1 MEKLEKPLLAWREQ
15 LSEEAFQVCRLKG
28 TERPFSGAYHATTLP
43 GRYLCTCCGAE
54 LFDASAKFDA
64 GCGWPSYFQPVTAS
78 AVVNQ
83 ADNSH
88 GMQRTEVLCARCD
101 AHLGHVFDDG
111 PAPTGLRYCINSI
124 ALKLQPTKE

>member
-1 MEKLEKPLLAWREQ
+1 MDKLEKPLLAWREQ

-64 GCGWPSYFQPVTAS
+64 G
-78 AVVNQ
+78 
-83 ADNSH
+83 
-88 GMQRTEVLCARCD
+88 
-101 AHLGHVFDDG
+101 
-111 PAPTGLRYCINSI
+111 
-124 ALKLQPTKE
+124 